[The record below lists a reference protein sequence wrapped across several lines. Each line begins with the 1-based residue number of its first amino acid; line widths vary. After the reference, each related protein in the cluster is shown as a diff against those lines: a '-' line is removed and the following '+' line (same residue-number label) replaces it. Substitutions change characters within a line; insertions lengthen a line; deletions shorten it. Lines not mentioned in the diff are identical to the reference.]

1 MVDHKRMYIFLDE
14 VQNVAMYE
22 KVVDSLYVK
31 EDIDI
36 YITGSNSYIFS
47 SQLATRLSGRY
58 VEIPVLPFFLKSFIL
73 HKRILIKI
81 QLSTNI

>member
-1 MVDHKRMYIFLDE
+1 
-14 VQNVAMYE
+14 MYE

-31 EDIDI
+31 EDIDV

-58 VEIPVLPFFLKSFIL
+58 VEFRFCRFLLKSFIL